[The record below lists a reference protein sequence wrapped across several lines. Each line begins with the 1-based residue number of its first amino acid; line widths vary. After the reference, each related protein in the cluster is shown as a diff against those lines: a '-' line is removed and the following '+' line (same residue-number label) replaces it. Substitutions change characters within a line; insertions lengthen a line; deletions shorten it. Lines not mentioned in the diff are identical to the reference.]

1 MIMKKR
7 TEMYCIILQKY
18 RVRNLNYDSS
28 WINTIKL
35 IEMGPIHTINF
46 LSELKVAFI
55 LRNLIEK

>member
-35 IEMGPIHTINF
+35 IETGPIHTINF